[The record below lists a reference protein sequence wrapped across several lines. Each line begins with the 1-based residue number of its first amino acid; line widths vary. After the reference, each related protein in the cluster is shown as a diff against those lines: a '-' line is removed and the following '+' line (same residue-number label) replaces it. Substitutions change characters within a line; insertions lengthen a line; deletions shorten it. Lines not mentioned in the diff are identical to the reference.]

1 MPISQGK
8 IIQNKNHKDTIIIL
22 HGWGSLKEKWQEVR
36 QYIEKHHEND
46 SRGVKIIV
54 PDLPGFKKE
63 TGLPQVWDLDDYVEW
78 FKNFCSDFDEPFFL
92 LGHSFGGRIAIKF
105 AAQNPE
111 RLKGLILVSS
121 AGIIPKK
128 KFSRNIVSKTA
139 QFGKVFSFVPF
150 YKLFRKGF
158 YKYILRRT
166 DYIQAEKLPY
176 LKETFKNVIKE
187 DLRQYFPKIKTRCL
201 IVWGDKDDMTPLSDG
216 RLINKEITNSELEI
230 LRDITHFPY
239 TENPE
244 LLSQKIIGF
253 INNQ

>member
-1 MPISQGK
+1 MLISQGK
-8 IIQNKNHKDTIIIL
+8 VVQNKKSKDIIIIL

-36 QYIEKHHEND
+36 QYIEKSYEND
-46 SRGVKIIV
+46 SCSVKIIV

-63 TGLPQVWDLDDYVEW
+63 TGLGRVWDLDDYVEW

-92 LGHSFGGRIAIKF
+92 LGHSFGGRIAIKYTT
-105 AAQNPE
+105 QNPE

-128 KFSRNIVSKTA
+128 KFSRNIASKTA

-187 DLRQYFPKIKTRCL
+187 DLRQYFSKIKIRCL
-201 IVWGDKDDMTPLSDG
+201 ILWGDKDDMTPLSDG
-216 RLINKEITNSELEI
+216 NLMAREIPNSRLEI
-230 LRDITHFPY
+230 LQGIGHFPY
-239 TENPE
+239 MENPE
-244 LLSQKIIGF
+244 LLSQKIIKF
-253 INNQ
+253 IK

>member
-1 MPISQGK
+1 MA
-8 IIQNKNHKDTIIIL
+8 TLIIL
-22 HGWGSLKEKWQEVR
+22 HGWGSLKERWLEVKSLVS
-36 QYIEKHHEND
+36 QDIN
-46 SRGVKIIV
+46 VV
-54 PDLPGFKKE
+54 VMDLPGFKKE
-63 TGLPQVWDLDDYVEW
+63 TELSRVLDLDDYVDW
-78 FKNFCSDFDEPFFL
+78 FKEFAQEFDEPFFL

-105 AAQNPE
+105 AAENPE

-187 DLRQYFPKIKTRCL
+187 DLRQYFSKIKTRCL

-216 RLINKEITNSELEI
+216 RLMAQEIPNSRLEI
-230 LRDITHFPY
+230 LRGIGHFPY
-239 TENPE
+239 TQNPK
-244 LLSQKIIGF
+244 LLAKKIRKFVIR
-253 INNQ
+253 NS